1 MNKKQTNQLIR
12 DMIEISGEYARI
24 PSLNCHKVSRIL
36 QMATNRLNEL
46 RWNDEK
52 YAHALNRIAEG
63 CGCFEC
69 GGESQAEI
77 AKEALK

>member
-1 MNKKQTNQLIR
+1 MTAQQTNQLIR
-12 DMIEISGEYARI
+12 DMIEVSGEYARI
-24 PSLNCHKVSRIL
+24 PSLNCRKVSSLL
-36 QMATNRLNEL
+36 QMAANRLNEL

-52 YAHALNRIAEG
+52 YVHALNRIAEIGG
-63 CGCFEC
+63 CREC